1 MNTENH
7 SNKYDDIINLP
18 HHKSITHSHMSM
30 IDRAAQ
36 VFAIRCAS
44 VLWRRGKG
52 NSADYRC

>member
-36 VFAIRCAS
+36 FRHSLRFRAMETR
-44 VLWRRGKG
+44 
-52 NSADYRC
+52 